1 MRVCQYLQE
10 GSGGQL
16 GGLGELEVNSVVRPP
31 LRPLGRLVVIVG
43 VAAAR
48 LLVFARL
55 GLLRLAHNLEGTC
68 TGETHYV
75 AHSRAQPC

>member
-1 MRVCQYLQE
+1 MAACQYLQE

-16 GGLGELEVNSVVRPP
+16 GGLGELEVNGVVRPP

-43 VAAAR
+43 IAAAG

-55 GLLRLAHNLEGTC
+55 GLLRLAHNLEGAC
-68 TGETHYV
+68 TGETNYV
-75 AHSRAQPC
+75 AQ